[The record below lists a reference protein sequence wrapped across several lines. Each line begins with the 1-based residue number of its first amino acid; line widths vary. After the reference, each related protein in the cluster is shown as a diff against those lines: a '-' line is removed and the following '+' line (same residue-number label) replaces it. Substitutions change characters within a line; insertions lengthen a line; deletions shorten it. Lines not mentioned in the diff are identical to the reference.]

1 LASSRCGSLGATDDS
16 LRNRFL
22 SWCAAILSRAGIPV
36 KVFGK
41 RFPKN
46 LTVTAEETGSAPD
59 PSAGAAGWAAAR
71 PRPPIVSCFW
81 QDGLVT
87 ITAAADGSAL
97 GNPGP
102 AGWAWYV
109 NDDCWR
115 AGGWPHG
122 TNNQGEL
129 MAVLDLLRATAHLPG
144 EDLRIL
150 CDSQYVINSIT
161 KWMPGWKRKG
171 WRKADGKPVLN
182 VELLKELDREL
193 AGRTYTFEWVKGHA
207 GHDLNEAA
215 DERARAAA
223 TAYQQGVA
231 ARSGPGFPGAHHPG
245 AHKADSHAHIASGP
259 ALNEQEPSGMGLPP
273 ATLDIPAAA
282 PARPEAVRPA
292 AASSGRTAATGNQ
305 RRAAPEP
312 VTAFDELDL
321 FSELDNEALEVAEAT
336 QQAGSIPPEALVEEL
351 ERELLGPLVRGDIG
365 RTAVL
370 LHPDFME
377 IGSSGRVWT
386 RDAMMMALEEDPG
399 ERTDI
404 EILGA
409 DRIGPAA
416 VLLTYRSFARS
427 GTTLRSSL
435 WVLDGGRWRLRFH
448 QGTPEA

>member
-1 LASSRCGSLGATDDS
+1 M
-16 LRNRFL
+16 
-22 SWCAAILSRAGIPV
+22 
-36 KVFGK
+36 
-41 RFPKN
+41 
-46 LTVTAEETGSAPD
+46 
-59 PSAGAAGWAAAR
+59 
-71 PRPPIVSCFW
+71 
-81 QDGLVT
+81 T

-109 NDDCWR
+109 NDECWR

-129 MAVLDLLRATAHLPG
+129 MAVLDLLRATAHVRQ
-144 EDLRIL
+144 EDLHIL

-193 AGRTYTFEWVKGHA
+193 AGRKYTFEWVKGHA

-231 ARSGPGFPGAHHPG
+231 ARSGPGFQGHQHESGGRGTAQAGA
-245 AHKADSHAHIASGP
+245 
-259 ALNEQEPSGMGLPP
+259 P
-273 ATLDIPAAA
+273 ATTRVAAEQPSTDQPAASQRSAMPPAAA
-282 PARPEAVRPA
+282 RPA
-292 AASSGRTAATGNQ
+292 AK
-305 RRAAPEP
+305 PEP
-312 VTAFDELDL
+312 DLFTDPGLFGDPKLFSEPDL
-321 FSELDNEALEVAEAT
+321 FSELGSEAFETEPGTAEPSAEA
-336 QQAGSIPPEALVEEL
+336 QVEEL
-351 ERELLGPLVRGDIG
+351 ERELLGPLVRGDMG

-404 EILGA
+404 EILGT
-409 DRIGPAA
+409 DRVGTSA

>member
-1 LASSRCGSLGATDDS
+1 
-16 LRNRFL
+16 
-22 SWCAAILSRAGIPV
+22 
-36 KVFGK
+36 
-41 RFPKN
+41 
-46 LTVTAEETGSAPD
+46 
-59 PSAGAAGWAAAR
+59 
-71 PRPPIVSCFW
+71 
-81 QDGLVT
+81 
-87 ITAAADGSAL
+87 
-97 GNPGP
+97 
-102 AGWAWYV
+102 
-109 NDDCWR
+109 
-115 AGGWPHG
+115 
-122 TNNQGEL
+122 
-129 MAVLDLLRATAHLPG
+129 MAVLDLLRATSHVPQ

-193 AGRTYTFEWVKGHA
+193 AGRKYTFEWVKGHA

-231 ARSGPGFPGAHHPG
+231 ARSGPGFPGAHHAAQAAEEKHVRP
-245 AHKADSHAHIASGP
+245 S
-259 ALNEQEPSGMGLPP
+259 PSG
-273 ATLDIPAAA
+273 
-282 PARPEAVRPA
+282 ARPETVATSAETYEEPDLFSQLDSRGFDGAETAALAA
-292 AASSGRTAATGNQ
+292 AAS
-305 RRAAPEP
+305 
-312 VTAFDELDL
+312 
-321 FSELDNEALEVAEAT
+321 
-336 QQAGSIPPEALVEEL
+336 PEAEVEEL

-409 DRIGPAA
+409 ERLGAEA
-416 VLLTYRSFARS
+416 VLLTYRSYARS
-427 GTTLRSSL
+427 GNTLRSSL

>member
-1 LASSRCGSLGATDDS
+1 
-16 LRNRFL
+16 
-22 SWCAAILSRAGIPV
+22 
-36 KVFGK
+36 
-41 RFPKN
+41 
-46 LTVTAEETGSAPD
+46 
-59 PSAGAAGWAAAR
+59 
-71 PRPPIVSCFW
+71 
-81 QDGLVT
+81 
-87 ITAAADGSAL
+87 
-97 GNPGP
+97 
-102 AGWAWYV
+102 
-109 NDDCWR
+109 
-115 AGGWPHG
+115 
-122 TNNQGEL
+122 

-193 AGRTYTFEWVKGHA
+193 SGRKYTFEWVKGHA
-207 GHDLNEAA
+207 GHELNEAA

-231 ARSGPGFPGAHHPG
+231 ARSGPGFPG
-245 AHKADSHAHIASGP
+245 SHS
-259 ALNEQEPSGMGLPP
+259 AL
-273 ATLDIPAAA
+273 AAAAPAAA
-282 PARPEAVRPA
+282 PAA
-292 AASSGRTAATGNQ
+292 AASPVAGTD
-305 RRAAPEP
+305 EP
-312 VTAFDELDL
+312 DL
-321 FSELDNEALEVAEAT
+321 FSQLESGMFDVSEAKK
-336 QQAGSIPPEALVEEL
+336 QAPAPEALVEEL

-409 DRIGPAA
+409 DRIGTGA
-416 VLLTYRSFARS
+416 VLLTYRSYART
-427 GTTLRSSL
+427 GTVLRSSL
-435 WVLDGGRWRLRFH
+435 WVLDGDRWRLRFH
-448 QGTPEA
+448 QGTPEV

>member
-1 LASSRCGSLGATDDS
+1 M
-16 LRNRFL
+16 
-22 SWCAAILSRAGIPV
+22 
-36 KVFGK
+36 
-41 RFPKN
+41 
-46 LTVTAEETGSAPD
+46 
-59 PSAGAAGWAAAR
+59 
-71 PRPPIVSCFW
+71 
-81 QDGLVT
+81 T

-109 NDDCWR
+109 NEDCWR

-129 MAVLDLLRATAHLPG
+129 MAVLDLLRATSHLPQ
-144 EDLRIL
+144 EDLHIL

-182 VELLKELDREL
+182 VDLLKELDREL
-193 AGRTYTFEWVKGHA
+193 AGRKYTFEWVKGHA

-231 ARSGPGFPGAHHPG
+231 ARSGPGFPGAHHAG
-245 AHKADSHAHIASGP
+245 QAADTNAAHTARPDAV
-259 ALNEQEPSGMGLPP
+259 
-273 ATLDIPAAA
+273 A
-282 PARPEAVRPA
+282 PAGIYE
-292 AASSGRTAATGNQ
+292 
-305 RRAAPEP
+305 EP
-312 VTAFDELDL
+312 DL
-321 FSELDNEALEVAEAT
+321 FSQLDSRGFDT
-336 QQAGSIPPEALVEEL
+336 AGTAARAGAASPEAEVEEL

-377 IGSSGRVWT
+377 IGSTGRVWT

-409 DRIGPAA
+409 DRIGAEA
-416 VLLTYRSFARS
+416 VLLTYRSYARS

>member
-1 LASSRCGSLGATDDS
+1 M
-16 LRNRFL
+16 
-22 SWCAAILSRAGIPV
+22 
-36 KVFGK
+36 
-41 RFPKN
+41 
-46 LTVTAEETGSAPD
+46 
-59 PSAGAAGWAAAR
+59 
-71 PRPPIVSCFW
+71 
-81 QDGLVT
+81 T

-129 MAVLDLLRATAHLPG
+129 MAVLDLLRATAHLRH
-144 EDLRIL
+144 EDLHIL

-182 VELLKELDREL
+182 VDLLKELDREL
-193 AGRTYTFEWVKGHA
+193 AGRKYRFEWVKGHA

-231 ARSGPGFPGAHHPG
+231 ARSGPGFPGAHHAVAPG
-245 AHKADSHAHIASGP
+245 TPASGG
-259 ALNEQEPSGMGLPP
+259 AAAGEAFAGG
-273 ATLDIPAAA
+273 AIPAAA
-282 PARPEAVRPA
+282 
-292 AASSGRTAATGNQ
+292 T
-305 RRAAPEP
+305 
-312 VTAFDELDL
+312 DELDL
-321 FSELDNEALEVAEAT
+321 FSQQDATWREMT
-336 QQAGSIPPEALVEEL
+336 QQNVGRQNGSQKESAQEELTPEDFPHEEFTQLDFTQVDGAFDLAGAGRAATASPEALVEKL

-370 LHPDFME
+370 LHPDFLE

-409 DRIGPAA
+409 DRIGTSA
-416 VLLTYRSFARS
+416 VLLTYRSYARS

>member
-1 LASSRCGSLGATDDS
+1 M
-16 LRNRFL
+16 
-22 SWCAAILSRAGIPV
+22 
-36 KVFGK
+36 
-41 RFPKN
+41 
-46 LTVTAEETGSAPD
+46 
-59 PSAGAAGWAAAR
+59 
-71 PRPPIVSCFW
+71 
-81 QDGLVT
+81 T

-129 MAVLDLLRATAHLPG
+129 MAVLDLFRATAHVPD
-144 EDLRIL
+144 EDLRVL

-193 AGRTYTFEWVKGHA
+193 AGRKYILQWVKGHA

-215 DERARAAA
+215 DVRARAAA

-231 ARSGPGFPGAHHPG
+231 ARSGPGFAGAPVEV
-245 AHKADSHAHIASGP
+245 SHAAAQASAP
-259 ALNEQEPSGMGLPP
+259 AAST
-273 ATLDIPAAA
+273 AVRTAAA
-282 PARPEAVRPA
+282 PTPAGASAGTGGQGPSAQGRARQSTLQQSIAQQNTRQE
-292 AASSGRTAATGNQ
+292 STAQKNTAQQNPFGQT
-305 RRAAPEP
+305 PYEEP
-312 VTAFDELDL
+312 DL
-321 FSELDNEALEVAEAT
+321 FSELETGVFTAAEDT
-336 QQAGSIPPEALVEEL
+336 GTEPSPEAIVEAL
-351 ERELLGPLVRGDIG
+351 ERELAGPDARSDIG
-365 RTAVL
+365 RTGVL

-399 ERTDI
+399 LHTEL

-409 DRIGPAA
+409 DRIGTSA
-416 VLLTYRSFARS
+416 VLLTYRSFSRS
-427 GTTLRSSL
+427 GTVLRSSL
-435 WVLDGGRWRLRFH
+435 WVLDSGRWRLRFH

>member
-1 LASSRCGSLGATDDS
+1 M
-16 LRNRFL
+16 
-22 SWCAAILSRAGIPV
+22 
-36 KVFGK
+36 
-41 RFPKN
+41 
-46 LTVTAEETGSAPD
+46 
-59 PSAGAAGWAAAR
+59 
-71 PRPPIVSCFW
+71 
-81 QDGLVT
+81 T

-102 AGWAWYV
+102 AGWAWFV

-129 MAVLDLLRATAHLPG
+129 MAVLDLLRATAHLPQ

-193 AGRTYTFEWVKGHA
+193 AGRKYTFEWVKGHA
-207 GHDLNEAA
+207 GHALNEAA

-223 TAYQQGVA
+223 TAFQQGVA
-231 ARSGPGFPGAHHPG
+231 ARSGPGFPGAHH
-245 AHKADSHAHIASGP
+245 I
-259 ALNEQEPSGMGLPP
+259 PP
-273 ATLDIPAAA
+273 ATGAKAAA
-282 PARPEAVRPA
+282 QATEARDVSEAKSAHQTPSATPARADAYE
-292 AASSGRTAATGNQ
+292 
-305 RRAAPEP
+305 EP
-312 VTAFDELDL
+312 DL
-321 FSELDNEALEVAEAT
+321 FSQL
-336 QQAGSIPPEALVEEL
+336 GSGAFDADGTAIRAASAPPEALVEEL

-377 IGSSGRVWT
+377 FGSSGRVWT

-404 EILGA
+404 EILSV
-409 DRIGPAA
+409 DRIGAEA
-416 VLLTYRSFARS
+416 VLLTYRSHARS
-427 GTTLRSSL
+427 GTVLRSSL

>member
-1 LASSRCGSLGATDDS
+1 M
-16 LRNRFL
+16 
-22 SWCAAILSRAGIPV
+22 
-36 KVFGK
+36 
-41 RFPKN
+41 
-46 LTVTAEETGSAPD
+46 
-59 PSAGAAGWAAAR
+59 
-71 PRPPIVSCFW
+71 
-81 QDGLVT
+81 T

-129 MAVLDLLRATAHLPG
+129 MAVLDLLRATAHLRH
-144 EDLRIL
+144 EDLHIL

-182 VELLKELDREL
+182 VDLLKELDREL
-193 AGRTYTFEWVKGHA
+193 AGRKYRFEWVKGHA

-231 ARSGPGFPGAHHPG
+231 ARSGPGFPGAHHAPASVTQG
-245 AHKADSHAHIASGP
+245 AGRA
-259 ALNEQEPSGMGLPP
+259 
-273 ATLDIPAAA
+273 PAAGE
-282 PARPEAVRPA
+282 RPEA
-292 AASSGRTAATGNQ
+292 ASGV
-305 RRAAPEP
+305 P
-312 VTAFDELDL
+312 DL
-321 FSELDNEALEVAEAT
+321 FSQQDLTQPATAQPESTRRRVTRQDTTRKEPALEKSAAGEAAQLDFTQLDFAQLDGAFDLAGVAG
-336 QQAGSIPPEALVEEL
+336 QAETAPPEALVEEL

-370 LHPDFME
+370 LHPDFLE

-409 DRIGPAA
+409 DRIGTSA
-416 VLLTYRSFARS
+416 VLLTYRSYARS